1 MALLYI
7 LLIIIAIG
15 VLLMSEEGKG
25 LLNTLTILALIAG
38 GVYILFWVVMLAIAF
53 FMNKEVSE
61 PVLEVG
67 SFIAFGFFAIFY
79 LLHLWKIRKQIPSKI
94 KQVPTRIK
102 NRFLESWKKQRT
114 ATIVG
119 IVAFIALVSSIV
131 VIILNWQ

>member
-25 LLNTLTILALIAG
+25 LLSVLTILALIVG
-38 GVYILFWVVMLAIAF
+38 GGYVLFWIAMLAIAF
-53 FMNKEVSE
+53 FINKEISE
-61 PVLEVG
+61 PILEVG
-67 SFIAFGFFAIFY
+67 GFVAFGLFAIFC
-79 LLHLWKIRKQIPSKI
+79 LTHLWKIRKQIPSK
-94 KQVPTRIK
+94 VK
-102 NRFLESWKKQRT
+102 NRFLESWKNQRT

-119 IVAFIALVSSIV
+119 IVAFVVLVVSII

>member
-1 MALLYI
+1 MVLLYI

-38 GVYILFWVVMLAIAF
+38 GAYILFWVVMLVIAF
-53 FMNKEVSE
+53 FMNKEVSD
-61 PVLEVG
+61 PILEVG
-67 SFIAFGFFAIFY
+67 FFIAFGLFAIFY
-79 LLHLWKIRKQIPSKI
+79 LLHLWKIRKQIPNKI
-94 KQVPTRIK
+94 KS
-102 NRFLESWKKQRT
+102 RFLESWKRQKI

-119 IVAFIALVSSIV
+119 IIAFVAFVVSII